1 MESSARDRADDPQWA
16 SERQSETGAYF
27 ATRPDLERVRAQ
39 VEQLALGAD
48 RPLPIKAGERW
59 FTARRGAYW
68 EPPVVTVRDH
78 GSADERAVIDLTGW
92 SEPETPWLDWW
103 YPSPDGRRIAFGV
116 SPHRS
121 ELSVLYVVDVDSG
134 ELGPERI
141 PNTSFA
147 VVAWL
152 PDSSGFYYNRSR
164 GSDFVAPRKAIF
176 FHRLGEP
183 VRDEPEPAV
192 TWVDEA
198 YAYPQ
203 LSGDGRWVAALSGD
217 IQPRPDAIRDLPA
230 GTAWRPFLIDFPG
243 TFIGD
248 FDGEDYVCV
257 TTDGAPRGRV
267 VRIPIR
273 TARDRSTWRELVP
286 EGEGT
291 IRQVS
296 VSGDRLVVV
305 DLVETEPRIR
315 ICAADGNEL
324 DTVPLPPE
332 TWPLGSAVH
341 GHGMMDNFIRHD
353 GNAVSFVASGFA
365 TPPAEYAYDFGSR
378 RLACKTAAPAPVAE
392 VRAEFVRLPAVDGR
406 EIGYW
411 VVEPAAGDRPR
422 PAIVYGYGGWNI
434 AMGMPGF
441 LAEFLTFVE
450 AGGAVVLPHLRG
462 DGTRGDDFWQE
473 GRLERKQRT
482 FDDVISVARHLI
494 DSGIAEAGRM
504 ALVGASNG
512 GLLATAAITQHPELF
527 RAAMPLVPLTDML
540 EYTRDAYPGEFRTEY
555 GDPADAHMREVLAAY
570 SPLHAVQPGQRYPSV
585 LVVCGDHD
593 LRCPDWH
600 SRRFVAAMRQAT
612 DSSDHPVLLR
622 IVPHTG
628 HITASSLSAPEWL
641 AFAISE
647 LGMTAHDP
655 ASR

>member
-1 MESSARDRADDPQWA
+1 MKSSARDRADDPQWV
-16 SERQSETGAYF
+16 SERQRETDAYF
-27 ATRPDLERVRAQ
+27 AARPDIAGVPARV
-39 VEQLALGAD
+39 EHLALQAD
-48 RPLPIKAGERW
+48 RPLPVKAGERW
-59 FTARRGAYW
+59 FTARRRAYW

-78 GSADERAVIDLTGW
+78 GSADERAVIDLAGW
-92 SEPETPWLDWW
+92 TKPETPWLDWW

-116 SPHRS
+116 SAHRS

-134 ELGPERI
+134 GLGPERI

-164 GSDFVAPRKAIF
+164 GSDFVAPQKAIF
-176 FHRLGEP
+176 FHRPGEP

-192 TWVDEA
+192 TWVDEE

-203 LSGDGRWVAALSGD
+203 LSGDGRWLAAFSGD
-217 IQPRPDAIRDLPA
+217 IQPRPDAIRDLAA

-267 VRIPIR
+267 VRLPIE
-273 TARDRSTWRELVP
+273 TARERSTWRELVA
-286 EGEGT
+286 EGDGT

-296 VSGDRLVVV
+296 VSGERLIVV
-305 DLVETEPRIR
+305 DLIESEPRIR
-315 ICAADGNEL
+315 ICTTDGDEL
-324 DTVPLPPE
+324 DTVPLPAQI
-332 TWPLGSAVH
+332 WPLGSAVH
-341 GHGMMDNFIRHD
+341 GYGMMDGIVRND
-353 GNAVSFVASGFA
+353 GGSVAFVASGFA
-365 TPPAEYAYDFGSR
+365 TPPAEYTYDFESR
-378 RLACKTAAPAPVAE
+378 TLTRDGDAPAPIAE
-392 VRAEFVRLPAVDGR
+392 VHAEFVRLPAVDGR

-422 PAIVYGYGGWNI
+422 PAMVYGYGGWNI
-434 AMGMPGF
+434 AMGTPGF

-462 DGTRGDDFWQE
+462 DGTYGDDFWHE
-473 GRLERKQRT
+473 GRLEHKQRT

-494 DSGIAEAGRM
+494 DSGTAEAGRM

-512 GLLATAAITQHPELF
+512 GLLVTAAITQHPELF

-555 GDPADAHMREVLAAY
+555 GDPADPRMREALAAY
-570 SPLHAVQPGQRYPSV
+570 SPLHAVQPGRRYPSV

-600 SRRFVAAMRQAT
+600 SRRFVAAMREAT
-612 DSSDHPVLLR
+612 GSGDHPVMLR

-628 HITASSLSAPEWL
+628 HMTASSLSAPDWL

-655 ASR
+655 ALP